1 MGWTCQFDHK
11 GFCKRVKVACEPGM
25 KGCILQT
32 TGIVFS
38 SQLDEQQ
45 RIDEKESEKQKEETI
60 DFAALARSN

>member
-1 MGWTCQFDHK
+1 
-11 GFCKRVKVACEPGM
+11 M

-38 SQLDEQQ
+38 SQLDEQPSNHH
-45 RIDEKESEKQKEETI
+45 DKEEKKEEEI

>member
-1 MGWTCQFDHK
+1 MGWTCQYDHK
-11 GFCKRVKVACEPGM
+11 GFCKRVKTMCEPGM

-38 SQLDEQQ
+38 SQLDEQVSNHH
-45 RIDEKESEKQKEETI
+45 DKEEKQKEEI

>member
-11 GFCKRVKVACEPGM
+11 GFCKRVKTMCEPGM

-38 SQLDEQQ
+38 SQLEPHTPFDNKL
-45 RIDEKESEKQKEETI
+45 KEAKKEEQI

>member
-1 MGWTCQFDHK
+1 MGWTCQYDHR
-11 GFCKRVKVACEPGM
+11 GFCKRVKTMCEPGM

-38 SQLDEQQ
+38 SELDRQTFNDKEQ
-45 RIDEKESEKQKEETI
+45 EKEKKEESI